1 MEVETTGQVD
11 NWMWSF
17 FKKKKEKE
25 KKGGIKY
32 NGEVW
37 GLSNQ
42 KDGGASN

>member
-1 MEVETTGQVD
+1 MEVETGQAD

-17 FKKKKEKE
+17 LKKKKEKE

-32 NGEVW
+32 NGDVW